1 MTGFS
6 VSIKKS
12 PRTVLGLPSAPRETG
27 GVTTAI
33 QTKPAVGGGPPQMVL
48 ISQAEFTNALLKY
61 IPSLVL

>member
-1 MTGFS
+1 M
-6 VSIKKS
+6 
-12 PRTVLGLPSAPRETG
+12 GLPSAPRETG